1 MKYKVITLCGSSK
14 FKSEFEKVQ
23 LDLTLQGNIVLSLP
37 IFSHNTGQEL
47 TNEQIFLLSDIH
59 KQKIDMADE
68 IFIINPKGYIGKNTM
83 EEIEYAKSKNKII
96 KYLTEVNNE

>member
-47 TNEQIFLLSDIH
+47 SNDQISLLSDMH

-68 IFIINPKGYIGKNTM
+68 VFIVNPEGYIGKNTM
-83 EEIEYAKSKNKII
+83 EEIEYAISMNKPVN
-96 KYLTEVNNE
+96 YLTKK

>member
-14 FKSEFEKVQ
+14 YKDEFEKVQ

-37 IFSHNTGQEL
+37 IFSQNDGL
-47 TNEQIFLLSDIH
+47 VLSDEQLNMLSEMH

-68 IFIINPKGYIGKNTM
+68 IFVVNPNGYIGNSTKQ
-83 EEIEYAKSKNKII
+83 EIEYAISTNKPVNYLI
-96 KYLTEVNNE
+96 KE